1 MLSYICIITKN
12 MKKMFLK
19 NTVMMM
25 LLIFSQVVALSV
37 LLLAYGMTEN
47 TKRDVSEQVR
57 TEDCLNVY
65 TESKHTMGEVQ
76 ELLESIFKH
85 YNNKID
91 NICVVAKDEVQDI
104 IVYMRFSYVNGM
116 IVYDE
121 EAVNVLIQSQTN
133 DKGRYF
139 NTEEFNNGAKVVV
152 TSEKLP
158 GCGEICEIGNEE
170 FEVVGYFPDAGFQS
184 CRVVDMPYYAVP
196 ANIHFVC
203 VDIELKRLPTVSEYN
218 YFAEKMFAYFGD
230 DCEVHLPERFSNQ
243 SKKVY
248 ETYIV
253 IGLIMIGISVIVIGT
268 VYGYLLKTQRKDNAI
283 LSLCGAKNRTILFMN
298 LVEVVLLCILSYY
311 VVYLINE
318 NIWVK
323 KLGDI
328 FTYFE
333 EIFTSDIYLEF
344 GAIYVLAV
352 MGTAAY
358 YICREL
364 RCISDVLKGG
374 GDR

>member
-1 MLSYICIITKN
+1 MIAKN
-12 MKKMFLK
+12 MKKMFLR
-19 NTVMMM
+19 NTFMMV
-25 LLIFSQVVALSV
+25 LLILSQVAALSV

-47 TKRDVSEQVR
+47 TKRDVSEEIG
-57 TEDCLNVY
+57 TENYLTVDVQAEY
-65 TESKHTMGEVQ
+65 PIGEVKK
-76 ELLESIFKH
+76 LLEPIFLN

-91 NICVVAKDEVQDI
+91 NICVSAKDKKNDI
-104 IVYMRFSYVNGM
+104 TVYMRFSYQNGT

-121 EAVNVLIQSQTN
+121 ELINNLVLQQTN
-133 DKGRYF
+133 NKGRYF
-139 NTEEFNNGAKVVV
+139 YPEEFNSGTKVVV
-152 TSEKLP
+152 TSERLP
-158 GCGEICEIGNEE
+158 GCGETCEIGNEE

-184 CRVVDMPYYAVP
+184 CRIADMPYFAVP
-196 ANIHFVC
+196 DNLPFGS
-203 VDIELKRLPTVSEYN
+203 VDIVLKRLPTVSEYN

-230 DCEVHLPERFSNQ
+230 DCEVRLPQKFSNQ

-253 IGLIMIGISVIVIGT
+253 IGIIMIGISVIVIGT
-268 VYGYLLKTQRKDNAI
+268 VYGYLLKMQRKDNAI

-318 NIWVK
+318 YIWVK
-323 KLGDI
+323 ELKSI

-344 GAIYVLAV
+344 AAIYVLAV
-352 MGTAAY
+352 MGTATY

>member
-1 MLSYICIITKN
+1 
-12 MKKMFLK
+12 
-19 NTVMMM
+19 
-25 LLIFSQVVALSV
+25 
-37 LLLAYGMTEN
+37 
-47 TKRDVSEQVR
+47 
-57 TEDCLNVY
+57 
-65 TESKHTMGEVQ
+65 
-76 ELLESIFKH
+76 
-85 YNNKID
+85 
-91 NICVVAKDEVQDI
+91 
-104 IVYMRFSYVNGM
+104 
-116 IVYDE
+116 
-121 EAVNVLIQSQTN
+121 
-133 DKGRYF
+133 
-139 NTEEFNNGAKVVV
+139 
-152 TSEKLP
+152 
-158 GCGEICEIGNEE
+158 
-170 FEVVGYFPDAGFQS
+170 
-184 CRVVDMPYYAVP
+184 
-196 ANIHFVC
+196 
-203 VDIELKRLPTVSEYN
+203 
-218 YFAEKMFAYFGD
+218 MFAYFGD
-230 DCEVHLPERFSNQ
+230 DCEVRLPQKFSNQ

-253 IGLIMIGISVIVIGT
+253 IGIIMIGISVIVIGT
-268 VYGYLLKTQRKDNAI
+268 VYGYLLKMQRKDNAI

-318 NIWVK
+318 YIWVK
-323 KLGDI
+323 ELKSI